1 MKRIDLLVD
10 GEPRSLDVGP
20 DRCVSGEHT
29 LTCDVADLGNG
40 AYSVILDGNQYAV
53 RVRSTRKGEYEATVG
68 GRTMAIQTVD
78 HRSLSRRQGGSADG
92 AAREIRAPMPGKVV
106 SVQVSEG
113 DTVQR
118 GQGLLVV
125 EAMKM
130 QNEIRSPKDGRVAS
144 VNATAGDSVGSGEI
158 LVVVD

>member
-1 MKRIDLLVD
+1 MKRAEFLVD
-10 GEPRSLDVGP
+10 GEPQSLEFGP
-20 DRCVSGEHT
+20 GRCVSGERT
-29 LTCDVADLGNG
+29 VACDVADLGNG

-53 RVRSTRKGEYEATVG
+53 RVRPTGKGEYEATVG
-68 GRTMAIQTVD
+68 GRAMTIQTVD
-78 HRSLSRRQGGSADG
+78 HRSLSRRRGGSADG
-92 AAREIRAPMPGKVV
+92 AVREIRAPMPGKVV

-130 QNEIRSPKDGRVAS
+130 QNEIRSPRDGRVAS